1 MAERRNGMTIEDW
14 RAKID
19 ALDRRLAELLR
30 ERAECVI
37 AIGKIKNA
45 RKIEVFDPER
55 EQQIIRNILQ
65 QNQGP
70 LDDDALRRIF
80 ERVIDEC
87 RRIENDK

>member
-1 MAERRNGMTIEDW
+1 MTIEDW

-19 ALDRRLAELLR
+19 ALDRRLAEILH

-37 AIGKIKNA
+37 AIGKIKSA
-45 RKIEVFDPER
+45 HKMSVFDPER
-55 EQQIIRNILQ
+55 EKEIIRKILHE
-65 QNQGP
+65 NRGP

-87 RRIENDK
+87 RRIENNK

>member
-1 MAERRNGMTIEDW
+1 MTIEDW

-19 ALDRRLAELLR
+19 ALDRQLAKILR

-37 AIGKIKNA
+37 AIGKIKSVRNM
-45 RKIEVFDPER
+45 EVFDPER
-55 EQQIIRNILQ
+55 ERQIIRNILQ
-65 QNQGP
+65 ENDGP

-87 RRIENDK
+87 RRIENNK

>member
-1 MAERRNGMTIEDW
+1 MTIEDW

-19 ALDRRLAELLR
+19 ALDRQLAKILR

-37 AIGKIKNA
+37 AIGKIKSASNM
-45 RKIEVFDPER
+45 EVFDPER

-65 QNQGP
+65 ENNGP
-70 LDDDALRRIF
+70 LDNDALRRIF

-87 RRIENDK
+87 RRIENNK